1 MIIATITA
9 IMVFFGG
16 GMFSFDV
23 FKNSADKVIEDKDR
37 VKQIKVITKEADK
50 ELKLLNKSINNE
62 SKKLVTLN
70 SNYGVTREELDS
82 FLAQQDQY
90 REQFQER
97 LIELR
102 FQVKKLVKQEEW
114 EDMYEQIDKK
124 ALK

>member
-1 MIIATITA
+1 M
-9 IMVFFGG
+9 GL
-16 GMFSFDV
+16 SFDV
-23 FKNSADKVIEDKDR
+23 FKDSADKVLKDKDR

-50 ELKLLNKSINNE
+50 ELKLLSKSIINE

-70 SNYGVTREELDS
+70 SNYDMTREELDT

-102 FQVKKLVKQEEW
+102 FQAKALLNREEW
-114 EDMYEQIDKK
+114 EAMYAQVDKK
-124 ALK
+124 ATK